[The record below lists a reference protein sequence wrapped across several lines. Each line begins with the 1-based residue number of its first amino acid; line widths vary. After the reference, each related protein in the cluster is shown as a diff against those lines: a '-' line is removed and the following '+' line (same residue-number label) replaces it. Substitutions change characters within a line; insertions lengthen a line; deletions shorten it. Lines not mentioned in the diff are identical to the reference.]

1 MRIVFFVNYGYYPN
15 APEDKRFQAKVS
27 ACLPKEPNESY
38 ISHCYIGKIGNYEI
52 KHTSGISKGN
62 SRLVDSYF
70 CAGSL
75 EELDCMIENAI
86 EDYRRQVQKK
96 VEIWLDMERAI
107 EKLRQEYGQQEQ
119 PIMLKPKKDRKI
131 IKNFPDPVC

>member
-1 MRIVFFVNYGYYPN
+1 
-15 APEDKRFQAKVS
+15 
-27 ACLPKEPNESY
+27 
-38 ISHCYIGKIGNYEI
+38 
-52 KHTSGISKGN
+52 
-62 SRLVDSYF
+62 
-70 CAGSL
+70 
-75 EELDCMIENAI
+75 MIENAI